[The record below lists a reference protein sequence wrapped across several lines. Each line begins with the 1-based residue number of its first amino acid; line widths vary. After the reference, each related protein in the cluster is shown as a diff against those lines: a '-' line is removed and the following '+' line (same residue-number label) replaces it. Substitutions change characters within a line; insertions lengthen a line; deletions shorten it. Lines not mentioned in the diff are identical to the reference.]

1 LVSKPVTA
9 GAARANARLF
19 ALLLAVAACIWP
31 SAVRA
36 QDTEI
41 LQDAITLS
49 GEPPVFAGDAAEFA
63 PAERPVTIAESP
75 VNLLIAAHKTST
87 ERYSDTFT
95 RSGQR
100 RRRPVATSARLRRA
114 DDANFTNRT
123 RYLARRIEEVRSA
136 EPPELATATTG
147 EEFLASLIGASR
159 RGPIANLVVY
169 GHAASTALFM
179 REDRGLYAS
188 VGDVARDS
196 QIVSGTDEER
206 TYELRAAGARDLADL
221 EQLIRDGEIRFARN
235 AVIVFAGCG
244 VAGKREVD
252 SNGIAARGTE
262 ITGAKVIAS
271 IDVTDQSMGRGRTFR
286 NHEYSRRTWVRFV
299 AQQTPERLNT
309 HVIDVLSHL
318 NLNADAVAA
327 GPQPDNSSDSN

>member
-1 LVSKPVTA
+1 MVRP
-9 GAARANARLF
+9 F
-19 ALLLAVAACIWP
+19 ALLLTVAVCISNVAA
-31 SAVRA
+31 RA
-36 QDTEI
+36 QASEI
-41 LQDAITLS
+41 LQDLIAVSDELPALAS
-49 GEPPVFAGDAAEFA
+49 DAAEFD
-63 PAERPVTIAESP
+63 PATPAQPVAIVDSA

-100 RRRPVATSARLRRA
+100 RRRLLASSARLRRA

-123 RYLARRIEEVRSA
+123 RYLARRIEETRGA
-136 EPPELATATTG
+136 EPPELAMATTG

-179 REDRGLYAS
+179 REDRGFYAS
-188 VGDVARDS
+188 VSNVARES
-196 QIVSGTDEER
+196 QVVSGTHEER
-206 TYELRAAGARDLADL
+206 TYQLRAAGARDLADL
-221 EQLIRDGEIRFARN
+221 EQLIRERKIRFARN

-252 SNGIAARGTE
+252 SNGIAARGAE
-262 ITGAKVIAS
+262 IAGAKVIAS

-309 HVIDVLSHL
+309 RVIDALSHL
-318 NLNADAVAA
+318 NFDRDVVAGA
-327 GPQPDNSSDSN
+327 SAPLALTAH